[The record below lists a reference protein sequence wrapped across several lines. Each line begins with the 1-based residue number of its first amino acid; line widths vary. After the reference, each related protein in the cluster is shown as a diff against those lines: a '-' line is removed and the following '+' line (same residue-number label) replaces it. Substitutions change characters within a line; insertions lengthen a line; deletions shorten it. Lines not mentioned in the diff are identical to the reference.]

1 MFLLVILYF
10 VTPYIL
16 LEMVARHLYGDMHA
30 CMHKYL
36 MKQKS
41 LVQDLLL
48 LTIGQLRPS
57 RKLSQNCLME
67 QEER

>member
-10 VTPYIL
+10 VAPYIL
-16 LEMVARHLYGDMHA
+16 LEMVARYLYVDMHA

-48 LTIGQLRPS
+48 TIGHLRPS
-57 RKLSQNCLME
+57 RELSQNCLVE